1 MIAGDDHRSLRRG
14 ELEVLH
20 VPAHA
25 KDGAR
30 RILLARADAEEET
43 RDLRDTA
50 PYEMPG
56 KLHSARDAEPMVT
69 RLTEPTALTEHAS
82 IIVPAGSVGNLS
94 FPPLT
99 GTGFDWSSF
108 RAYTDSSR
116 GKGQPMPTDLG
127 VTVEDRPG
135 GLADIGEALGN
146 AGINIEGLCGV
157 GLGDRGVIHLLVEDG
172 AAARA
177 ALEGAGLTVESESQA
192 IVSEISGDAGTPGT
206 MGRMAR
212 AVADAGVNM
221 QAVYLATNNRAV
233 AVTDDNDKARA
244 ALGM

>member
-1 MIAGDDHRSLRRG
+1 MA
-14 ELEVLH
+14 
-20 VPAHA
+20 
-25 KDGAR
+25 
-30 RILLARADAEEET
+30 
-43 RDLRDTA
+43 
-50 PYEMPG
+50 
-56 KLHSARDAEPMVT
+56 
-69 RLTEPTALTEHAS
+69 
-82 IIVPAGSVGNLS
+82 
-94 FPPLT
+94 
-99 GTGFDWSSF
+99 
-108 RAYTDSSR
+108 
-116 GKGQPMPTDLG
+116 TDLG

-146 AGINIEGLCGV
+146 AGINIEGISGV

-192 IVSEISGDAGTPGT
+192 IVSEIPGDVSTPGT
-206 MGRMAR
+206 LGKMAR

-233 AVTDDNDKARA
+233 VVTDNNDKALA